1 MLAAAKAHVSALADG
16 RAVTASDLP
25 AIAALH
31 DTVFGPGAL
40 TRTAY
45 RIREGAPPFSRYCRV
60 SFVAG
65 ELVAALRFTEIAIGG
80 TPGAL
85 LLGPLCVATARAG
98 QGYGKALVA
107 AGLRAA
113 EAGGV
118 ALVVLVGNA
127 SYYDR
132 FGFRPA
138 PVGQILLPGPVDLR
152 RILAAELRCGALQH
166 YSGLI
171 RATNGAN

>member
-1 MLAAAKAHVSALADG
+1 MPPAATADAPPLAEV
-16 RAVTASDLP
+16 RAVGPADRP

-45 RIREGAPPFSRYCRV
+45 RVREGAPPFSPFCRV
-60 SFVAG
+60 SLLQG
-65 ELVAALRFTEIAIGG
+65 ELVAAIRFTEIAIGD
-80 TPGAL
+80 TAGAL
-85 LLGPLCVATARAG
+85 LLGPLCVATARSG

-107 AGLRAA
+107 AGLQAA
-113 EAGGV
+113 DAGGI

-132 FGFRPA
+132 FGFRA
-138 PVGQILLPGPVDLR
+138 VPVGQILLPGPVDLR
-152 RILAAELRCGALQH
+152 RILAVELQGGARQRFR
-166 YSGLI
+166 GMM
-171 RATNGAN
+171 RAAGRAG